1 MNTAFFC
8 QNNGKICKGF
18 FLLCLLVGLC
28 AAPFAAKAQQS
39 KPRVTVTGTVTD
51 TGGLPVPGA
60 SVVLHGTTIGI
71 STDANGKFR
80 LEFEERPNI
89 IIDVS
94 FIGMKKQEIPVKLR
108 GGKADIKVIL
118 ESDTNIEEVVVTGIF
133 TRKKEGY
140 TGSVSTIKGEDI
152 KKYSTTNIAKAISAV
167 EPSFRIMDNFEMGSN
182 PNALPDMRMR
192 GTSTLPGGAAS
203 GDGLISLQGEYDT
216 YPNQPLLLLAAS
228 RSTCR
233 RWPTSI
239 PTAWHLSPF

>member
-133 TRKKEGY
+133 TWKKEGPS
-140 TGSVSTIKGEDI
+140 GSV
-152 KKYSTTNIAKAISAV
+152 
-167 EPSFRIMDNFEMGSN
+167 
-182 PNALPDMRMR
+182 
-192 GTSTLPGGAAS
+192 
-203 GDGLISLQGEYDT
+203 
-216 YPNQPLLLLAAS
+216 
-228 RSTCR
+228 
-233 RWPTSI
+233 
-239 PTAWHLSPF
+239 